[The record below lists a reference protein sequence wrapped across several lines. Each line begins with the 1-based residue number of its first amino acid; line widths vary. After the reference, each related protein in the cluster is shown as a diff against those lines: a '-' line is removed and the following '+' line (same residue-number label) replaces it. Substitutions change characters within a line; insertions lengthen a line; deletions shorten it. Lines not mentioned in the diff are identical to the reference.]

1 MTYNLH
7 DIVGVR
13 NLTKLRVRFS
23 ALNEH
28 RFRHNFDCPSPI
40 CDCGY
45 GEEENEHFLLH
56 CPLFANERKDLF
68 DQLAEIPGLNISG
81 LDSDVL
87 CSTLLFGSSDL
98 NVIENRIVLD
108 ATISF
113 INRTGRF

>member
-1 MTYNLH
+1 MRLQ
-7 DIVGVR
+7 
-13 NLTKLRVRFS
+13 LRGRGKRAFS
-23 ALNEH
+23 PAL
-28 RFRHNFDCPSPI
+28 P
-40 CDCGY
+40 
-45 GEEENEHFLLH
+45 
-56 CPLFANERKDLF
+56 PLFANERKDLF